1 VTAAGLSANTLLVDT
16 GFLVALFRRTDR
28 LRQSARQFLAET
40 RAPLA
45 TVSPV
50 IVESAFFLAADE
62 KQNLLEWV
70 RRGALAVQELPAE
83 AYAKVGWLIGK
94 YADRDPDFTDM
105 ALVWLAQ
112 QAGCYRVL
120 TVDAKDFGVYRGK
133 AGKRFDIIA
142 WMP

>member
-1 VTAAGLSANTLLVDT
+1 MTAGVAANTLLVDT

-45 TVSPV
+45 TMSAV
-50 IVESAFFLAADE
+50 IVESAFFLAAEE

-70 RRGALAVQELPAE
+70 RRGALAVLELPVE
-83 AYAKVGWLIGK
+83 AYPKVGWLIGK
-94 YADRDPDFTDM
+94 YADRDPDFTYM

-112 QAGCYRVL
+112 QVGCHRVL
-120 TVDAKDFGVYRGK
+120 TVDAKDFAVYRGK
-133 AGKRFDIIA
+133 AGKRFEIVA
-142 WMP
+142 WMS

>member
-1 VTAAGLSANTLLVDT
+1 MSAGLAANTLLVDK

-28 LRQSARQFLAET
+28 LRPSARQFLAAS

-50 IVESAFFLAADE
+50 IVESTFFLDAEE
-62 KQNLLEWV
+62 KQNLLEWM
-70 RRGALAVQELPAE
+70 RRGALAVHELPAD
-83 AYAKVGWLIGK
+83 AYPKIGWLIGK
-94 YADRDPDFTDM
+94 YADRDPDFADM

-112 QAGCYRVL
+112 QAGCHRVL
-120 TVDAKDFGVYRGK
+120 TVDAKDFAVYRGK
-133 AGKRFDIIA
+133 AGKHFEIVT